1 MPHHLRSYREAICGR
16 RPLAA
21 AAVEASAAAAV
32 EAEAA
37 AVEAEAA
44 VAAVRCF
51 TW

>member
-21 AAVEASAAAAV
+21 AVEASAAAV